1 MFPHDFQ
8 VPRILWCGPALMVGA
23 PHNKSWVTFSA
34 PDSGEH
40 RCLLDFEL
48 AMDLHLNKRKIHKI
62 AIDVI
67 VQK

>member
-1 MFPHDFQ
+1 
-8 VPRILWCGPALMVGA
+8 MVGA